1 MNTFPWT
8 QFYETAAT
16 KLLDHMSDRSSLIEG
31 IHKLA
36 SKIDVLS
43 GLEDKFDKD
52 TSGPLEDICP
62 FTVMATFNKKMTD
75 GNRTTIATGLATL
88 LGVEM
93 KPPSNFDG
101 IPSILAM
108 KSWFFGFAK
117 DRQDEDIDLLWTVF
131 SKATVYAKAD
141 TPKNRKE
148 FADAYD
154 AAIRVKQVDKNLSFG
169 LFWVRPWSFP
179 SLDKKSLDFMED
191 RLDLTIS
198 SAGPK
203 RIRTAEDYLNLIDN
217 LKSSFQKNN
226 CPVNSFPQLALEA
239 NSYRR
244 EVEKTKSPPETVE
257 EHESS
262 LNEGDEYTSAHIV
275 NDGCFLPED
284 RIKRLLE
291 RLRTKKNLILQG
303 PPGTGKTW
311 LAKRLAFALMG
322 QRDKRRV
329 RTVQFH
335 PNLSYE
341 DFVKGWRPSGEGR
354 LKLVDGAFM
363 DAVES
368 ASKDPES
375 PHVIV
380 IEEINRGNPAQI
392 FGELLTLLEAGKRNP
407 DDALELSYSESGKKR
422 RAVHIPENL
431 HVIGTMNLA
440 DRSLA
445 MVDFALRRRFAFVT
459 LEPML
464 GDVWREWVV
473 NRKAVDREL
482 VADIERR
489 INELND
495 TITENPSLGT
505 QYCVGHSYVTPA
517 EPLASGATHDWFEE
531 VVETEIA
538 PLLEEYWFDSPK
550 TAQDAIKAL
559 LSGWRDER

>member
-1 MNTFPWT
+1 MAPVIRALRAFN
-8 QFYETAAT
+8 
-16 KLLDHMSDRSSLIEG
+16 G
-31 IHKLA
+31 
-36 SKIDVLS
+36 S
-43 GLEDKFDKD
+43 G
-52 TSGPLEDICP
+52 
-62 FTVMATFNKKMTD
+62 
-75 GNRTTIATGLATL
+75 
-88 LGVEM
+88 
-93 KPPSNFDG
+93 
-101 IPSILAM
+101 
-108 KSWFFGFAK
+108 
-117 DRQDEDIDLLWTVF
+117 
-131 SKATVYAKAD
+131 
-141 TPKNRKE
+141 
-148 FADAYD
+148 
-154 AAIRVKQVDKNLSFG
+154 
-169 LFWVRPWSFP
+169 
-179 SLDKKSLDFMED
+179 
-191 RLDLTIS
+191 
-198 SAGPK
+198 
-203 RIRTAEDYLNLIDN
+203 
-217 LKSSFQKNN
+217 
-226 CPVNSFPQLALEA
+226 
-239 NSYRR
+239 
-244 EVEKTKSPPETVE
+244 
-257 EHESS
+257 S
-262 LNEGDEYTSAHIV
+262 LNEIYEEIVELESFSETDFSYELRWSLTYLKSAGFLENPKRAFWKLTKEGKAIDISDEEAFIKRVTRLAKFQKGKTGTRLNTGYTVSSIIE
-275 NDGCFLPED
+275 DGCFLPED

-322 QRDKRRV
+322 QRDQRRV

-363 DAVES
+363 EAVES

-407 DDALELSYSESGKKR
+407 DDALELSYSEAGEER
-422 RAVHIPENL
+422 QAVHIPENL

-464 GDVWREWVV
+464 GNVWREWVV

-517 EPLASGATHDWFEE
+517 EPLAPGATRDWFVE

-559 LSGWRDER
+559 LSRW

>member
-1 MNTFPWT
+1 
-8 QFYETAAT
+8 
-16 KLLDHMSDRSSLIEG
+16 MSDRSSLIKG
-31 IHKLA
+31 IHTIA
-36 SKIDVLS
+36 SRIDVLS
-43 GLEDKFDKD
+43 GLEDRFDKPPRF
-52 TSGPLEDICP
+52 PLKDICP
-62 FTVMATFNKKMTD
+62 FTVMATFNKKMKD
-75 GNRTTIATGLATL
+75 ENRTTIATEIANL

-93 KPPSNFDG
+93 KPPSNFNG
-101 IPSILAM
+101 IPSLLAM

-131 SKATVYAKAD
+131 SKATIYAKAD

-169 LFWVRPWSFP
+169 LFWARPWSFP
-179 SLDKKSLDFMED
+179 SLDGKSQKFMKE

-198 SAGPK
+198 PAGRK
-203 RIRTAEDYLNLIDN
+203 KTRTAENYLNLIDN
-217 LKSSFQKNN
+217 LKNSFQKKN

-239 NSYRR
+239 DAYA
-244 EVEKTKSPPETVE
+244 EKKGKTKPPPETVE

-275 NDGCFLPED
+275 SDGCFLPED
-284 RIKRLLE
+284 RIKRMLE
-291 RLRTKKNLILQG
+291 RLRTKKNLIIQG

-322 QRDKRRV
+322 QRDQSRV

-354 LKLVDGAFM
+354 LELVDGAFM
-363 DAVES
+363 KAVKS
-368 ASKDPES
+368 ASNNLGS

-392 FGELLTLLEAGKRNP
+392 FGELLTLLEAGKRDP
-407 DDALELSYSESGKKR
+407 DDALELSYSEAGEEPQ
-422 RAVHIPENL
+422 AVHIPNNL

-445 MVDFALRRRFAFVT
+445 MVDFAFAGDLRSSR
-459 LEPML
+459 L
-464 GDVWREWVV
+464 
-473 NRKAVDREL
+473 NRCWAMF
-482 VADIERR
+482 
-489 INELND
+489 
-495 TITENPSLGT
+495 G
-505 QYCVGHSYVTPA
+505 
-517 EPLASGATHDWFEE
+517 ASG
-531 VVETEIA
+531 
-538 PLLEEYWFDSPK
+538 
-550 TAQDAIKAL
+550 
-559 LSGWRDER
+559 

>member
-8 QFYETAAT
+8 QFYETVAT
-16 KLLDHMSDRSSLIEG
+16 RLLDHMSDRSSLIKG
-31 IHKLA
+31 IHKIA

-43 GLEDKFDKD
+43 GLEDRFEDG

-75 GNRTTIATGLATL
+75 GKRTAIATGLANL

-93 KPPSNFDG
+93 KPPSNFNG
-101 IPSILAM
+101 IPSLLGM
-108 KSWFFGFAK
+108 RSWLFGFAK

-131 SKATVYAKAD
+131 SKATIYAKAD
-141 TPKNRKE
+141 IPKNRKE

-154 AAIRVKQVDKNLSFG
+154 AATHVKYVNKNLSFG

-179 SLDKKSLDFMED
+179 SLDDKSRAFMED

-198 SAGPK
+198 PGGPK
-203 RIRTAEDYLNLIDN
+203 KIGTAGDYLNLIDN

-226 CPVNSFPQLALEA
+226 CPVNSFPQLALE
-239 NSYRR
+239 SHTYSR
-244 EVEKTKSPPETVE
+244 ETGKPKSGRETVE
-257 EHESS
+257 EHEIS
-262 LNEGDEYTSAHIV
+262 LNEGDEYTSTHIV

-322 QRDKRRV
+322 RRDQSRV

-354 LKLVDGAFM
+354 LELVNGAFM
-363 DAVES
+363 KAVES
-368 ASKDPES
+368 ASSDPES

-407 DDALELSYSESGKKR
+407 DDALELSYSKADGER
-422 RAVHIPENL
+422 QAVHIPDNL

-473 NRKAVDREL
+473 NKRAVNRKLAT
-482 VADIERR
+482 DIERR

-495 TITENPSLGT
+495 TITKDPSLGT
-505 QYCVGHSYVTPA
+505 QYCIGHSYVTPP
-517 EPLASGATHDWFEE
+517 EPLAPGETRDWFIE

-550 TAQDAIKAL
+550 TAQDATSTL
-559 LSGWRDER
+559 LSGW